1 MDGDSFFA
9 KGAGASRQSKRRR
22 DGGSKSGSS
31 GGSGGSSS
39 DGGGG
44 GGGRGA
50 DRRRAAA
57 NVDSGDEDSDAEA
70 GPAVQDSDEEDD
82 SETAAEKRLRL
93 AKEFISRIEDEER
106 DKVDGHDVDAEA
118 IAHRLR
124 DDLSNEKGILSR
136 NVAKHIAAG
145 AAAAAAPTDEGAA
158 AAEGAG
164 AADAG
169 AGGAAVSD
177 GRQVLR
183 FKGQPVTCMVL
194 SADAKYVFCG
204 SKCGTI
210 VQWSLATGEKLVEH
224 ERAEET
230 DSTQKQGGGKV
241 YERHG
246 NDRQG
251 AQGHT
256 AEILALAITSDG
268 KMLASG
274 GRDRRIIIW
283 DTIESVLLRVFTGH
297 RDAVASLAFRRRTHQ
312 LFSGSLDRTI
322 KIWNLD
328 QMAYVETLYGHQDC
342 ITSMDSLD
350 KDRVVTAG
358 ARDRSLRLWKVV
370 EESQLVFQGK
380 PEMGSVDCVAMITEA
395 FFLSG
400 SEDGTLAVWDAQKK
414 RPLAQVKSAHGEN
427 NWITAV
433 AALKYGDVAASGSC
447 DGQIKL
453 WKCVPK
459 VREFTFLLSIPVVGF
474 VNALSFDTH
483 GSILSAAVAQE
494 PKLGRWQRIKKA
506 RNGVVVFTL
515 FDKDKLTSDA
525 LLARKR

>member
-1 MDGDSFFA
+1 
-9 KGAGASRQSKRRR
+9 
-22 DGGSKSGSS
+22 
-31 GGSGGSSS
+31 
-39 DGGGG
+39 
-44 GGGRGA
+44 
-50 DRRRAAA
+50 
-57 NVDSGDEDSDAEA
+57 VDSGDEDSDAEA
-70 GPAVQDSDEEDD
+70 GAAAPYEDSDEDED

-106 DKVDGHDVDAEA
+106 NKVDGHDVDAEA

-136 NVAKHIAAG
+136 NVASFI
-145 AAAAAAPTDEGAA
+145 AAAAAADDAGSGSAGAAGGGAA
-158 AAEGAG
+158 AALAP
-164 AADAG
+164 
-169 AGGAAVSD
+169 GGCST
-177 GRQVLR
+177 QVLR
-183 FKGQPVTCMVL
+183 FKGKPVTCMAL

-210 VQWSLATGEKLVEH
+210 VQWSLATGEKLVEY
-224 ERAEET
+224 ERAEEIE
-230 DSTQKQGGGKV
+230 STKRQGGGKV

-246 NDRQG
+246 NDSHG
-251 AQGHT
+251 VQGHT
-256 AEILALAITSDG
+256 AEVLALAITSDG

-283 DTIESVLLRVFTGH
+283 NTVESSVLRVFTGH
-297 RDAVASLAFRRRTHQ
+297 RDAVTSLTFRRRTHQ
-312 LFSGSLDRTI
+312 LFSGSLDRTV

-328 QMAYVETLYGHQDC
+328 QMAYVETLYGHQDS
-342 ITSMDSLD
+342 ITAMDSLD

-380 PEMGSVDCVAMITEA
+380 PDMGSVDCVAMITEA
-395 FFLSG
+395 FFVSG
-400 SEDGTLAVWDAQKK
+400 AEDGTLAVWDTQKK
-414 RPLAQVKSAHGEN
+414 RPLAIVKAAHGEN

-447 DGQIKL
+447 DGLIRL

-459 VREFTFLLSIPVVGF
+459 VREFSFLRSIPLVGF
-474 VNALSFDTH
+474 VNELAFDTH

-494 PKLGRWQRIKKA
+494 PKLGRWKRIKKA
-506 RNGVVVFTL
+506 RNGVVIFTL
-515 FDKDKLTSDA
+515 FNQDEAGGPVA